1 MATQYRHTG
10 GSAGAGSGTKG
21 SGSAVA
27 EPQSN
32 RRAQSTRATGRESSV
47 HLTHE
52 QIEERAKLIW
62 KQRGCPPGEDEK
74 NWYEAETQLKRELS
88 GT

>member
-1 MATQYRHTG
+1 MTTQYGHRDGSTRT
-10 GSAGAGSGTKG
+10 GSAGKG

-27 EPQSN
+27 TPPSSK
-32 RRAQSTRATGRESSV
+32 RAGRQSSV

-52 QIEERAKLIW
+52 QIEERARLIW
-62 KQRGCPPGEDEK
+62 KQRGCPRGEDEK

-88 GT
+88 GS